1 MSLPSAPSKQELLEA
16 LRTCGELTLIS
27 LRSVPEESLARGRYE
42 GGWSGREIV
51 AHLASAE
58 WTYPRLVGLARHAVE
73 HRGAETAPASS
84 PSGSIDAYNAR
95 QVAKRAETPVAD
107 LLGEFERNREA
118 TIAAVEEAN
127 EALLAVVVQT
137 AAGLSGPLGAVLKFV
152 AVDHVLGHVED
163 VTAGA

>member
-58 WTYPRLVGLARHAVE
+58 WTYPRLIGLAR
-73 HRGAETAPASS
+73 GAGTAPASS

-137 AAGLSGPLGAVLKFV
+137 AAGLRGPLGAVLKFV